1 MMNDR
6 RLLIKGATDFSIPE
20 SHLMDMHALVN
31 ERNTEVAM
39 MSETIAALK
48 LENSEASSKM
58 NKMKLSICGQPSEE
72 KCAKLRSE
80 MEEMKQEKNE
90 EVRKLKDDL

>member
-6 RLLIKGATDFSIPE
+6 RLLIKGTTDFSIPE

-48 LENSEASSKM
+48 LEDSEASYEINKWNSVSADNLAMLLLLM
-58 NKMKLSICGQPSEE
+58 N
-72 KCAKLRSE
+72 AKRSV
-80 MEEMKQEKNE
+80 QS
-90 EVRKLKDDL
+90 